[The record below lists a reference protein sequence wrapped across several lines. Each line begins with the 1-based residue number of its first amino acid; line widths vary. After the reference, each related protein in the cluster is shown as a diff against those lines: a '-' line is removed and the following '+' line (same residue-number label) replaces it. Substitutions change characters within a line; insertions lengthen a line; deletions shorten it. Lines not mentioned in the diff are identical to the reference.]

1 MNRYFNPSDIVPPVG
16 RYSQGVEII
25 NPGQTLYIA
34 GQVGIRPDGTLPED
48 MEEQA
53 EQAFLN
59 IQGVLRGANMD
70 VENLV
75 SIRTYL
81 LSRDDLSKFRAARD
95 RVFGD
100 VAPASTLLIIAGLAQ
115 PEWLIEVDA
124 RAYK

>member
-1 MNRYFNPSDIVPPVG
+1 MNRYFNPSDIAPPAG
-16 RYSQGVEII
+16 RYSQGVEIT

-34 GQVGIRPDGTLPED
+34 GQVGIRPDGSLPED

-81 LSRDDLSKFRAARD
+81 LSRDDLPKFRAARD

-100 VAPASTLLIIAGLAQ
+100 VAPASTLLIISGLAQ

>member
-1 MNRYFNPSDIVPPVG
+1 MNRYFNPSDIAPPVG
-16 RYSQGVEII
+16 RYSQGVEIT

-34 GQVGIRPDGTLPED
+34 GQVGIRPDGSLPED

-81 LSRDDLSKFRAARD
+81 LSHDDLPKFRAARD

-100 VAPASTLLIIAGLAQ
+100 VAPASTLLIISGLAQ

>member
-1 MNRYFNPSDIVPPVG
+1 MNRYFNPSDIAPPVG
-16 RYSQGVEII
+16 SYSQGVEIT

-34 GQVGIRPDGTLPED
+34 GQVGIRPDGSLPEG

-75 SIRTYL
+75 SIRAYL
-81 LSRDDLSKFRAARD
+81 LNRDDISKFRAGRD
-95 RVFGD
+95 RVLGE
-100 VAPASTLLIIAGLAQ
+100 VRPASTLLIISGLAQ

>member
-1 MNRYFNPSDIVPPVG
+1 MNRYFNPSDIAPPVG
-16 RYSQGVEII
+16 RYSQGVEITD
-25 NPGQTLYIA
+25 PGKTLYIA

-59 IQGVLRGANMD
+59 IQSILRGANMD

-75 SIRTYL
+75 SIRIYL
-81 LSRDDLSKFRAARD
+81 LSRDDLPKFRAARD

>member
-1 MNRYFNPSDIVPPVG
+1 MNRYFNPEDIAPPVG
-16 RYSQGVEII
+16 RYSQGVEIT
-25 NPGQTLYIA
+25 NAGQALYIA

-53 EQAFLN
+53 EQAFRN

-81 LSRDDLSKFRAARD
+81 LNRDDLSKFRAARD
-95 RVFGD
+95 RVLGD
-100 VAPASTLLIIAGLAQ
+100 VQPASTLLIVAGLAQ